1 VRLLKWSLIPW
12 LLMCWLV
19 SGAAHAVIPPPPCL
33 PKVQFP
39 LAAVT
44 APIPPGV
51 STRYDTYSVWICNL
65 PNGYNVNAW
74 LYSMPGVSTAVLN
87 YARGLWTKAQADAD
101 CATTCVDPT
110 PTEATFLNQLRAV
123 NKPPAKVS
131 FNGSNATRSVYS
143 TNADGTL
150 NPTPIAGSSVAV
162 AGRCD
167 SAIRIPGTSYYSVQ
181 GQPNASKAGAV
192 LGAVFAVCVVTL
204 AIGAN

>member
-19 SGAAHAVIPPPPCL
+19 SGAAYAVIAPPPPCL

-74 LYSMPGVSTAVLN
+74 LYTMPAVST
-87 YARGLWTKAQADAD
+87 G
-101 CATTCVDPT
+101 P
-110 PTEATFLNQLRAV
+110 ELR
-123 NKPPAKVS
+123 S
-131 FNGSNATRSVYS
+131 RSLDQS
-143 TNADGTL
+143 
-150 NPTPIAGSSVAV
+150 
-162 AGRCD
+162 AGRCGLRD
-167 SAIRIPGTSYYSVQ
+167 HLCRSDAE
-181 GQPNASKAGAV
+181 
-192 LGAVFAVCVVTL
+192 
-204 AIGAN
+204 

>member
-1 VRLLKWSLIPW
+1 VRALKWMLVAF
-12 LLMCWLV
+12 LFMCWLV
-19 SGAAHAVIPPPPCL
+19 SGAAWAAPAPPPCL

-65 PNGYNVNAW
+65 PAGYNVNAW
-74 LYSMPGVSTAVLN
+74 LFTMPAVSTVALN

-110 PTEATFLNQLRAV
+110 PTEVTFLNQLRAV
-123 NKPPAKVS
+123 NKPPARVS
-131 FNGSNATRSVYS
+131 FNGSNPLRSVYS

-150 NPTPIAGSSVAV
+150 NPTPIVGSSVAV

-167 SAIRIPGTSYYSVQ
+167 SAIRIPGTNYYSVQ